1 MFEHGGRQSGPVL
14 RPRPGRSLFP
24 RERRRTFRP
33 TLIERAYELAATG
46 LYANPSHVKKALS
59 AEGYGNLDIQT
70 HLHGPTITAA
80 LMKRCKDNYRGEPVE
95 A

>member
-1 MFEHGGRQSGPVL
+1 M
-14 RPRPGRSLFP
+14 
-24 RERRRTFRP
+24 TFRP

-59 AEGYGNLDIQT
+59 AEGYTGLEIQT
-70 HLHGPTITAA
+70 QLHGSSITTA
-80 LMKRCKDNYRGEPVE
+80 LMQRCRHSYRAPPIN